1 MPILFIKHI
10 NRSFLLTQNL
20 RLNKLKNCKMQI
32 FENKISFI
40 QVGNDV
46 FCCCGEISVDLN
58 GKVSLVS
65 NIGGKQE
72 KVSLLV
78 NSEEV
83 FVFTKVIETKTR
95 DSAF

>member
-1 MPILFIKHI
+1 
-10 NRSFLLTQNL
+10 
-20 RLNKLKNCKMQI
+20 MQI

-83 FVFTKVIETKTR
+83 FVFTKVIETKTW

>member
-83 FVFTKVIETKTR
+83 FVFTKVIETKTW

>member
-1 MPILFIKHI
+1 MPILFIKHV

-20 RLNKLKNCKMQI
+20 RLNKLKTKVNIIVKCKYLKTKFHSYRSETM
-32 FENKISFI
+32 SFA
-40 QVGNDV
+40 VAV
-46 FCCCGEISVDLN
+46 
-58 GKVSLVS
+58 KSLVS

-83 FVFTKVIETKTR
+83 FVFTKVIETKT
-95 DSAF
+95 

>member
-1 MPILFIKHI
+1 
-10 NRSFLLTQNL
+10 
-20 RLNKLKNCKMQI
+20 MQI

-40 QVGNDV
+40 QVRNDV

-58 GKVSLVS
+58 GQVSLVS
-65 NIGGKQE
+65 NISGKQE

-83 FVFTKVIETKTR
+83 FVFTKVIDTKT
-95 DSAF
+95 

>member
-1 MPILFIKHI
+1 MPILFIKHV

-83 FVFTKVIETKTR
+83 FVFTKVIETKTW